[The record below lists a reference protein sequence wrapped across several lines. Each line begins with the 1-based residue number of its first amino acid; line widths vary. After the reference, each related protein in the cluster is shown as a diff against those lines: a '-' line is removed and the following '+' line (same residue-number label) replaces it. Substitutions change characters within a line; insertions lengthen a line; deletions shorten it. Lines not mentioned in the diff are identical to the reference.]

1 MPVVSTVDYIS
12 KRIYLH
18 ANTVGVDFDTMD
30 VYKEVRALRSA
41 DTQTPY
47 PHRNFKPMII
57 QGGNIQK
64 TPTTKTAKYVQLLY
78 GCRIVP
84 FDTNQSLRVIR
95 DTFTDDGFAGRDCFD
110 RSSLTNTVDIDIDFP
125 EVEISYVYV
134 GGSSLTKEDIRIEM
148 DTNSLKLA
156 ELQLKIDELHRIG
169 GLDPLNPATTT
180 TVDIIA
186 GDINIDI
193 TGDGETSTTFTR
205 V

>member
-1 MPVVSTVDYIS
+1 MPVVSMVDYIS

-18 ANTVGVDFDTMD
+18 SSTVGVDFDTMD
-30 VYKEVRALRSA
+30 VYKEVRALRFA
-41 DTQTPY
+41 DTQAPY

-84 FDTNQSLRVIR
+84 FDTNQNLRVIC

-110 RSSLTNTVDIDIDFP
+110 RSSLTNIVDIDIDFP
-125 EVEISYVYV
+125 EVEIRYVYV
-134 GGSSLTKEDIRIEM
+134 GGSSLTKEDIRTEM
-148 DTNSLKLA
+148 DTNSVKLI
-156 ELQLKIDELHRIG
+156 ELQLKIDELHKIG
-169 GLDPLNPATTT
+169 GLDISNPATTT
-180 TVDIIA
+180 QDEIIV
-186 GDINIDI
+186 GDIKIDI
-193 TGDGETSTTFTR
+193 TGDGETTTTFTR